1 MTATAGLATTALD
14 GGLVHSLALKFI
26 AFLETGEVPPRLFA
40 ADVICDFTLPKWR
53 LQAQGIDGVV
63 RLRKQGH
70 PGPGKVPRWRVDA
83 TPTGFVIEFE
93 ERWEQ
98 DGKDWYSREMARAD
112 VVDGSVSVLSV
123 YCTGDWDAE
132 HRARHEREVTLIRP

>member
-1 MTATAGLATTALD
+1 MAVSTGVSTNAVDLE
-14 GGLVHSLALKFI
+14 LVNSLAEKLV
-26 AFLETGEVPPRLFA
+26 AFLETGSTPDGLFTT
-40 ADVICDFTLPKWR
+40 DVICDFTLPKWR
-53 LQAQGIDGVV
+53 LQSRGIEGLV

-70 PGPGKVPRWRVDA
+70 PGPGKVPRWRADA

-112 VVDGSVSVLSV
+112 VTDGSISLLSV

-132 HRARHEREVTLIRP
+132 HRERHAREVSLIRP